1 MHTDR
6 EREWG
11 RGRERGTELG
21 DKVGRT
27 KRTLTGRT
35 RVEAMALSQRQRFI
49 SKRRRK
55 ENSERRENRE
65 KRKKR
70 ETSETTQRECG
81 CHLRQ
86 TYVSLQIERA
96 TATTTTTTAADSAS
110 LHFAL
115 LITAGC

>member
-6 EREWG
+6 ESGGERE
-11 RGRERGTELG
+11 TELG

-70 ETSETTQRECG
+70 ETSRQRS
-81 CHLRQ
+81 
-86 TYVSLQIERA
+86 VS
-96 TATTTTTTAADSAS
+96 AAV
-110 LHFAL
+110 
-115 LITAGC
+115 T

>member
-1 MHTDR
+1 MG
-6 EREWG
+6 ERD
-11 RGRERGTELG
+11 RERGTELG

-35 RVEAMALSQRQRFI
+35 RVEAMELSQRQRFI

-65 KRKKR
+65 SR